1 MERSVYSQ
9 SRFDGAFTRGMRPA
23 PSLQQRAIR
32 KLSKYFCSCSHV
44 CCKVFVFNLFPFLT
58 FMKDYNIR
66 KDLSGDIIS
75 GLTVGIMHIPQGKLN
90 VELVNYI

>member
-1 MERSVYSQ
+1 
-9 SRFDGAFTRGMRPA
+9 
-23 PSLQQRAIR
+23 
-32 KLSKYFCSCSHV
+32 
-44 CCKVFVFNLFPFLT
+44 
-58 FMKDYNIR
+58 MKDYNIR